1 MMNLARM
8 LKDQIK
14 YELFGRRSKTKINT
28 IKKEGLSRKLSKRIK
43 FTMSDPRKTPIP
55 FKIVF
60 IAIHFVGAGLAGF
73 AGFADIWPLFFF
85 SYIIYLVAVI
95 FSIATANGIVKRR
108 DVVIERMLE
117 KKREQI
123 KLMDREAVDAG
134 LYQTEFNILGWHDDL
149 VNPSSLHIYL
159 PTSFTPE
166 QIDDFLYSFNTLF
179 GENGSWI
186 ANMDDEQYQGFDFS
200 AGVASIKTTEK
211 LPTIAMWDEKYLD
224 PTQIHW
230 GYFPLALGSENG
242 VPLEN
247 KETGEI
253 EHVLGFSV
261 NSGQEKLSK
270 NNGVNIGAEI
280 TSAPQILIAGGTGGG
295 KSLNSRS
302 KVVVISE

>member
-1 MMNLARM
+1 MMSLSKM
-8 LKDQIK
+8 LKEQIK
-14 YELFGRRSKTKINT
+14 YELFGRRSRTKINAV
-28 IKKEGLSRKLSKRIK
+28 KKEGLNKKLSKRIK
-43 FTMSDPRKTPIP
+43 FTMKDPRKTPIP

-60 IAIHFVGAGLAGF
+60 ITIHLVGAGLAGF
-73 AGFADIWPLFFF
+73 AGFADIWPLLFL
-85 SYIIYLVAVI
+85 SYFVYLAATI
-95 FSIATANGIVKRR
+95 FSIVTSNDIVKRR
-108 DVVIERMLE
+108 DIVIERMLE

-123 KLMDREAVDAG
+123 KLVDKEAINNG
-134 LYQTEFNILGWHDDL
+134 NYQSEFRILSWHDDL
-149 VNPSSLHIYL
+149 VNPSSLHLYL

-186 ANMDDEQYQGFDFS
+186 ANIDDEQYKGFDFI

-211 LPTIAMWDEKYLD
+211 LPTIAMWDEKYLN
-224 PTQIHW
+224 PAQIHW

-270 NNGVNIGAEI
+270 KNGVNIGAEI